1 MRKCFLIPK
10 VDFEVS
16 WLKSHLQP
24 GDRVLP
30 LGLAPYTT
38 LQNLLPNV
46 DHLEAWV
53 PFQESRRLAMRAY
66 ELNQAFAGEAMRGAV
81 REGYDWPG
89 ICINNQDY
97 FFRDILL
104 AEALSLA
111 LTQSGMEE
119 VVWVGKPS
127 PVPIVALP
135 TSKAVGRTTQFY
147 LGNRF
152 QVLTPPRSLF
162 STSCIPYGEKIVNA
176 GRLLRKRILLSEKR
190 KVRECRVVAV
200 FPSTGEWQRFSQ
212 PLLELHREFGDGF
225 QLWSLGLAPKSL
237 NEWAASERIPVV
249 WVPYPDR
256 EAEGDLRF
264 FESHWKRWQAEGR
277 SRLAREFDCP
287 VLASDLL
294 QFHFRFHF
302 TRVWPRMAE
311 YARVLERY
319 LTRAKA
325 RFVVGSTNPAP
336 SQLFPFHV
344 ASKLGIPSIALP
356 HGYVQNGDSKIGS
369 SLIACRNRFE
379 RLHFVRSFPEDRQVR
394 LCSNAADDLSY
405 SRQPFADSFPE
416 RQRVVAVLTADPEVP
431 ETLMAMAD
439 RKEFWAACSQ
449 LAQVPEDLADFH
461 FIVKAHPRLSLSGFF
476 QNLEIPCSRLSV
488 LEPQTS
494 LPHLLKRA
502 WAVIMFNHFGSAAVH
517 AIRAGKPIF
526 FLNSA
531 GLYWPF
537 TEWLSFP
544 AGEVVQDVAAV
555 WSLLRQLKSS
565 PGFYDELSG
574 RCRKFAAEFLQP
586 PDKTLAQQIFSLE
599 GAPPSQKPP
608 RLFPPRPVGRNFP
621 PVA

>member
-264 FESHWKRWQAEGR
+264 FEYSLEKMAGGGKVAVGPGIRLSRAGQR
-277 SRLAREFDCP
+277 SSPISFSL
-287 VLASDLL
+287 S
-294 QFHFRFHF
+294 FH
-302 TRVWPRMAE
+302 PRMASNGGVCPGVGE
-311 YARVLERY
+311 VLDQGQTPFSGGIHESD
-319 LTRAKA
+319 
-325 RFVVGSTNPAP
+325 FFPA
-336 SQLFPFHV
+336 
-344 ASKLGIPSIALP
+344 
-356 HGYVQNGDSKIGS
+356 
-369 SLIACRNRFE
+369 
-379 RLHFVRSFPEDRQVR
+379 
-394 LCSNAADDLSY
+394 
-405 SRQPFADSFPE
+405 
-416 RQRVVAVLTADPEVP
+416 
-431 ETLMAMAD
+431 
-439 RKEFWAACSQ
+439 
-449 LAQVPEDLADFH
+449 
-461 FIVKAHPRLSLSGFF
+461 LSLSRG
-476 QNLEIPCSRLSV
+476 LEAGDSIHSPAPRLRSERETPKSEAPSSLAGTASSVYTLSV
-488 LEPQTS
+488 PSRRTVRSDCVPMPPMTFLTPVS
-494 LPHLLKRA
+494 L
-502 WAVIMFNHFGSAAVH
+502 
-517 AIRAGKPIF
+517 
-526 FLNSA
+526 
-531 GLYWPF
+531 
-537 TEWLSFP
+537 
-544 AGEVVQDVAAV
+544 
-555 WSLLRQLKSS
+555 SLIL
-565 PGFYDELSG
+565 FLSG
-574 RCRKFAAEFLQP
+574 KEW
-586 PDKTLAQQIFSLE
+586 
-599 GAPPSQKPP
+599 
-608 RLFPPRPVGRNFP
+608 
-621 PVA
+621 